1 MMFRFEVTGLTE
13 DHLKDGMP
21 LKEVRAM
28 ILKIL
33 YNEESIGSVRLYGG
47 KARLLVGHD
56 LQHDFECLKMCYP
69 DHLLRYLF
77 CPCSFKPRKLQCF
90 HCCPC

>member
-1 MMFRFEVTGLTE
+1 MIFRFEVTGLTE

-21 LKEVRAM
+21 LKEVREI

-33 YNEESIGSVRLYGG
+33 YNKESTGRVRLYGG

-56 LQHDFECLKMCYP
+56 LQHDFECLKMCYL
-69 DHLLRYLF
+69 DHLLRYSF
-77 CPCSFKPRKLQCF
+77 FPCRFKS
-90 HCCPC
+90 